1 MRDVALWKN
10 TADSHAKWAETRQ
23 LEYECLRDKWSNLH
37 HDKLDLK
44 DEVANLT
51 KKLEKARLNRIAL
64 QGERGILKK
73 DLEDSRQQL
82 ISHPVPNVAE
92 AAQKDTRI
100 RDLQVENDSMKKK
113 LELANGQLEYAR
125 GMYQDSSS
133 RAVELASELES
144 LQKIFEPT
152 KSKLDVCTFE
162 AIVLL
167 LPPIFRAQAKTQ
179 CCNTLRYSS
188 PSAAYH
194 PLEIRAKSDRTRSMR
209 FAAASTRERPIRRRS
224 SCIWLSR
231 RSKR

>member
-1 MRDVALWKN
+1 MKNIALWKN

-37 HDKLDLK
+37 HDKLELK
-44 DEVANLT
+44 EEVANLT
-51 KKLEKARLNRIAL
+51 KKLEKGRLNRIAL
-64 QGERGILKK
+64 QGERGVLKK

-92 AAQKDTRI
+92 AAQKDSQI
-100 RDLQVENDSMKKK
+100 RDLQEENTSMKKK

-152 KSKLDVCTFE
+152 KSKLDVRIFE
-162 AIVLL
+162 NIVLL
-167 LPPIFRAQAKTQ
+167 PSIGQDLV
-179 CCNTLRYSS
+179 LWYSPLFVSTGCIS
-188 PSAAYH
+188 P
-194 PLEIRAKSDRTRSMR
+194 LW
-209 FAAASTRERPIRRRS
+209 FQG
-224 SCIWLSR
+224 
-231 RSKR
+231 